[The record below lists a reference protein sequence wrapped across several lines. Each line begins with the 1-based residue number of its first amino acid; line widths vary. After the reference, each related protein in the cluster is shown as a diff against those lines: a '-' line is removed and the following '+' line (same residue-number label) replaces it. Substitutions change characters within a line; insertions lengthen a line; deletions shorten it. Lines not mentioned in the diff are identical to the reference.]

1 MAQHKVN
8 YFADGGA
15 PIALTTIDKIV
26 NFGRSNSL
34 WPMTYGLAC
43 CAIEMMASGAS
54 RFDFDRFGTTL
65 SFADD
70 ITVSDEEAL
79 VAEENNENKLFLEEY
94 RFDAKIEELGS
105 IIEALLP
112 LMKNVSKENLAKQLV
127 IISDDNY
134 SHLTQH
140 ATPVNAHIAIDSETK
155 IVKRG
160 ALWYEETL
168 PPETLLYFGISAV
181 ASRTRQETKTIEKPS
196 DPKFSASQVLGA
208 VTDLF
213 PTEKSWLQLGGNE
226 TVGMGWCAVS
236 VFSPDN
242 ADKGDKS

>member
-1 MAQHKVN
+1 M
-8 YFADGGA
+8 G
-15 PIALTTIDKIV
+15 
-26 NFGRSNSL
+26 
-34 WPMTYGLAC
+34 PMTFPTPKWWSIQRDASWLKN
-43 CAIEMMASGAS
+43 EMPSM
-54 RFDFDRFGTTL
+54 
-65 SFADD
+65 
-70 ITVSDEEAL
+70 VSWKIDEL
-79 VAEENNENKLFLEEY
+79 NSPHWTFHPDQK
-94 RFDAKIEELGS
+94 R
-105 IIEALLP
+105 
-112 LMKNVSKENLAKQLV
+112 MW
-127 IISDDNY
+127 Y

-242 ADKGDKS
+242 ADKGDKSWN